1 MQAVILAAG
10 KSTRTY
16 PLTLTKP
23 KSLIKIT
30 GKTILEHQLDCLEG
44 IVREVVI
51 VVGYKKE
58 MIMDFLKN
66 KKYTFEIKFV
76 EQKEQLGTGHAIQQA
91 KDLLKDRFIVMNGDD
106 IYHKGEIERCIKHDS
121 CVLVK
126 EVDDI
131 SPFGAVITEN
141 NLVKEIVEKPKEQIS
156 KYANIGLYVFNKKI
170 FDFTLNKTERDEYE
184 ITDYVNSLAK
194 TDKISFEIVKNYW
207 LPVGYF
213 QHILEANEF
222 FLKQLKQSE
231 IKGELEPHAIIKGNV
246 KIGEGTLIRSG
257 SYIEGPVVIGK
268 NCDIGPNCYIRP
280 CTSIGDN
287 CRVGNAVEI
296 KNCVI
301 GDNVKIG
308 HLSYFGD
315 SILGDNINVGG
326 GTIVANLRHDN
337 QNIKTYV
344 KGRLEDTGRRKFGTV
359 IADNVKLGVKT
370 LIYPGR
376 KIWPNKTTLPGEIVK
391 NDLM

>member
-1 MQAVILAAG
+1 MQAIILAAG

-23 KSLIKIT
+23 KPLIKIA

-44 IVREVVI
+44 LINELI
-51 VVGYKKE
+51 IIVGYKKE
-58 MIMDFLKN
+58 MIIHFLKD
-66 KKYTFEIKFV
+66 KKYEFKINFV

-91 KDLLKDRFIVMNGDD
+91 RNLLKDCFVVLNGDD
-106 IYHKGEIERCIKHDS
+106 LYHRDDIKKCIKHES

-126 EVDDI
+126 EVNDI
-131 SPFGAVITEN
+131 TKFGAVITEN
-141 NLVKEIVEKPKEQIS
+141 GFVKEIVEKPNNQVS
-156 KYANIGLYVFNKKI
+156 KYANTGLYVLKKKI
-170 FDFTLNKTERDEYE
+170 FEFTPKKTERDEYE
-184 ITDYVNSLAK
+184 ITDYVNYLAK
-194 TDKISFEIVKNYW
+194 NEKVTFEIVKNYW

-222 FLKQLKQSE
+222 LLKNIE
-231 IKGELEPHAIIKGNV
+231 TGINGTIEPKATIKGNV
-246 KIGEGTLIRSG
+246 VVGEGTLIRNG
-257 SYIEGPVVIGK
+257 SYIEGPVVIGE

-280 CTSIGDN
+280 YTSIGDN

-315 SILGDNINVGG
+315 SVLGDNINVGA
-326 GTIVANLRHDN
+326 GTIAANLRHDN
-337 QNIKTYV
+337 QNVKTCV
-344 KGRLEDTGRRKFGTV
+344 KGKLEDTGRRKFGTV
-359 IADNVKLGVKT
+359 IGDNVKLGIKT

-376 KIWPNKTTLPGEIVK
+376 KIWPNKTTLPGEIIK
-391 NDLM
+391 KDLI